1 MVDRMDQNVGR
12 LITYL
17 RATGRYDNTIFIFS
31 SDNGAAGE
39 VAQTFSVMPGEL
51 EFIARADNRLENMGA
66 ASSFVLYGPYWAQA
80 ATAPPSMHKGW
91 MTEGGTR
98 VPALIPSAGFPRQGP
113 VGHAFETGR
122 ASCRARVGQYV

>member
-1 MVDRMDQNVGR
+1 MEIYAAMVDRMDQNVGR

-39 VAQTFSVMPGEL
+39 LAQTFSVMPGEL
-51 EFIARADNRLENMGA
+51 EFIARADNRLETMGA

-91 MTEGGTR
+91 MTAGGTR
-98 VPALIPSAGFPRQGP
+98 VPAFPPSAGFKRDRQRG
-113 VGHAFETGR
+113 VSVERGGVR
-122 ASCRARVGQYV
+122 LD

>member
-39 VAQTFSVMPGEL
+39 VAQTFSVMLGDL

-66 ASSFVLYGPYWAQA
+66 ASSFVIYGPYWAPA
-80 ATAPPSMHKGW
+80 ATAPSSIHHGW
-91 MTEGGTR
+91 MPDGGTR
-98 VPALIPSAGFPRQGP
+98 VPAFITYAGFHRQRA
-113 VGHAFETGR
+113 VGNRNLGTSGKELA
-122 ASCRARVGQYV
+122 